1 MGEAVTGS
9 RRKLK
14 RHTHREISRERR
26 GQKQEE
32 MQRKNSKR

>member
-9 RRKLK
+9 RRKLR
-14 RHTHREISRERR
+14 RHTQKEISRERR

-32 MQRKNSKR
+32 MQRENSKR